1 MRSVERTFVCFV
13 CYNRGVCDRKGAI
26 GLAQDK
32 IIVKG
37 ARTHNL
43 KNINL
48 EIPRDA
54 MVVVTGLS
62 GSGKSSLAFDTLY
75 AEGQRRYVESLSAYA
90 RQFLGQMD
98 KPDVD
103 SIDGLS
109 PAISIDQKTTSQ
121 NPRSTV
127 GTATEINDYLRLLFA
142 RVGVPYCPTH
152 QIPIERQSPEQMV
165 NRILELPERT
175 RIQILA
181 PLVREKKGQH
191 VKLFERINKE
201 GFVRVRV
208 DGEIYDV
215 TEVPELNKNSKHT
228 IEVVVDRIVIKDGIR
243 SRLFDS
249 VEQAL
254 TLSEGYMVVDVIGEE
269 PLYFNEHFACPLC
282 DFSIDELEPRLFSF
296 NAPFGSCPACDGLGF
311 KLTVDE
317 DLVIPDPSLSIEE
330 GVFAPWNPIS
340 SNYYPSML
348 DQFAKSYGIP
358 TDIPYNELTKDQQE
372 KLKYGGEG
380 TAFKFTFKTMA
391 GKTRTVEQPFE
402 GVMNNVERRYH
413 ETNSDYTRDVM
424 REYMQELTCKKCHGA
439 RLTDEA
445 LSVKIAGMNIAEV
458 TDLSIGEA
466 LAFFN
471 QLTFESGDQLIAR
484 PILKEIQ
491 DRLTFLNEV
500 GLDYLTLSRMAGT
513 LSGGESQRIRL
524 ATQIGSNLSGVLYI
538 LDEPSIGLHQR
549 DNSKLLKS
557 LQRMRDLGNT
567 LIVVEHDE
575 ETMIEADYLIDI
587 GPGAGELGGQIVA
600 AGTPEEVK
608 ANPDSIT
615 GRYLAGIES
624 IPVPSERRQ
633 EDLGWIEIKGAK
645 ENNLKNVDVAFPIGR
660 LTVVTGVS
668 GSGKS
673 SLVNS
678 ILKTSLA
685 QKLNRA
691 KLRPGQFD
699 TIDGYQSL
707 DKIIDI
713 DQSPIGKTPRSN
725 PATYT
730 SVFDDIRALF
740 AQTNEAKMRGYSKG
754 RFSFNVK
761 GGRCEACKGGGVKQ
775 IEMHFLPDVEV
786 PCEVCHGTRY
796 NSETLEI
803 KFRGKNI
810 AQVLDMTADDA
821 LEFFTA
827 HPKIKRKL
835 QTIVD
840 VGLGY
845 IRLGQSATTLSGGE
859 AQRMKLA
866 SELQRVAT
874 GNTLY
879 VLDEPT
885 TGLHTHDIKK
895 LLQVIDRLVEA
906 GNTVVVIEHN
916 LDVIKTADY
925 IIDLG
930 PEGGSGGGEI
940 IATGTPEAVAQVP
953 ESYTGQY
960 LKQYLK
966 Q

>member
-1 MRSVERTFVCFV
+1 MRM
-13 CYNRGVCDRKGAI
+13 
-26 GLAQDK
+26 AQDK
-32 IIVKG
+32 IVVKG

-43 KNINL
+43 KNINI
-48 EIPRDA
+48 EIPRNQ

-98 KPDVD
+98 KPDID

-127 GTATEINDYLRLLFA
+127 GTATEINDYLRLLYA
-142 RVGVPYCPTH
+142 RVGVPYCPH
-152 QIPIERQSPEQMV
+152 HNIPIERQSPEQMV
-165 NRILELPERT
+165 NKILELPERT

-191 VKLFERINKE
+191 KQLLEKVSKE
-201 GFVRVRV
+201 GFVRARV
-208 DGEIYDV
+208 DGEIYDL
-215 TEVPELNKNSKHT
+215 TEVPELNKNTKHS
-228 IEVVVDRIVIKDGIR
+228 IEVVVDRIVIKDNVR

-254 TLSEGYMVVDVIGEE
+254 NLADGYVVIDVIDGES
-269 PLYFNEHFACPLC
+269 LYFNEHFACPYG
-282 DFSIDELEPRLFSF
+282 DFAVDELEPRLFSF

-311 KLTVDE
+311 RLTVDE
-317 DLVIPDPSLSIEE
+317 ELVIPDPSMTIEE

-348 DQFAKSYGIP
+348 EQFAKSYGIP
-358 TDIPYNELTKDQQE
+358 MDVPYNELTPQQQHA
-372 KLKYGGEG
+372 LKYGGKDTTFE
-380 TAFKFTFKTMA
+380 FTYKTMHG
-391 GKTRTVEQPFE
+391 GKQRTTTQEFE
-402 GVMNNVERRYH
+402 GIFNNVERRYND
-413 ETNSDYTRDVM
+413 TTSDYIRDVM
-424 REYMQELTCKKCHGA
+424 REYMEALPCPTCHGA
-439 RLTDEA
+439 RLNEQA
-445 LSVKIAGMNIAEV
+445 LSVKIADKNIAEV

-466 LAFFN
+466 KAFF
-471 QLTFESGDQLIAR
+471 DQLEFSESDLIIAR
-484 PILKEIQ
+484 PILKEIN

-500 GLDYLTLSRMAGT
+500 GLNYLTLSRMAGT

-549 DNSKLLKS
+549 DNTKLLNS

-575 ETMIEADYLIDI
+575 ETMMEADYLIDI
-587 GPGAGELGGQIVA
+587 GPGAGERGGEIVA
-600 AGTPEEVK
+600 AGTPEEVMR
-608 ANPDSIT
+608 NEDSIT
-615 GRYLAGIES
+615 GRYLAGKES
-624 IPVPSERRQ
+624 IPVPTKRRS
-633 EDLGWIEIKGAK
+633 EDLGWISITGAQ
-645 ENNLKNVDVAFPIGR
+645 ENNLRTIDAQFPIGR

-673 SLVNS
+673 SLVNN
-678 ILKTSLA
+678 ILKTSLT

-691 KLRPGQFD
+691 KVKPGKFE
-699 TIDGYQSL
+699 TISGYDSL
-707 DKIIDI
+707 DKVIDI

-730 SVFDDIRALF
+730 SVFDDIRALY
-740 AQTNEAKMRGYSKG
+740 AQTNDAKMRGYDKG

-786 PCEVCHGTRY
+786 PCEVCHGARY

-803 KFRGKNI
+803 KYRGKNI
-810 AQVLDMTADDA
+810 ANILEMTADDA
-821 LEFFTA
+821 LEFFSA

-895 LLQVIDRLVEA
+895 LLKVLDRLVES

-925 IIDLG
+925 LIDLG
-930 PEGGSGGGEI
+930 PEGGDGGGEI
-940 IATGTPEAVAQVP
+940 VATGTPEEVAEVAG
-953 ESYTGQY
+953 SYTGQY
-960 LKQYLK
+960 LKKYLTK
-966 Q
+966 